1 MDSTMPRFQN
11 FKLLAIF
18 CSAWIVSDLL
28 KNHIVGFLITLLIL
42 IKGGKWKMYEVEMC
56 SDEAYYLSCWA
67 QVLVVHDD
75 DHVTMA
81 IDGQH
86 EGKVLKKILDEGTRS
101 CNIDF
106 TGSVFCHSSFH
117 WECISPSFHW
127 ECMSLFII
135 SLGVYFIIISLG
147 LGVCFIIHHFTG
159 SVFHYSSF
167 HRECFFHYSSF
178 HWECISLFI
187 ISLGVYF
194 IIHHFAGSV
203 FHQLE
208 CIFEYVI

>member
-1 MDSTMPRFQN
+1 
-11 FKLLAIF
+11 
-18 CSAWIVSDLL
+18 
-28 KNHIVGFLITLLIL
+28 
-42 IKGGKWKMYEVEMC
+42 MC

-117 WECISPSFHW
+117 WECISPFIISLGVYFIIHHFTGSVFHYSSFHW
-127 ECMSLFII
+127 VCMSLFII

-167 HRECFFHYSSF
+167 H
-178 HWECISLFI
+178 WECISLFI

-194 IIHHFAGSV
+194 INQNV
-203 FHQLE
+203 FLSTCMSYNVYSITQSCKSLAIDQHSQYDQS
-208 CIFEYVI
+208 C